1 MYSYYRSS
9 NKKKITPKKDNSQDN
24 IIDLI
29 GNFNTP
35 NFICQSDSVTKN
47 SKSKS
52 NKYSENMKKEADYL
66 TCKE

>member
-35 NFICQSDSVTKN
+35 NFICASGSVNQN

-52 NKYSENMKKEADYL
+52 KKISENIKKEADYL

>member
-9 NKKKITPKKDNSQDN
+9 NKKKITPKKDNNQDN
-24 IIDLI
+24 ILALI

-47 SKSKS
+47 SKSKY
-52 NKYSENMKKEADYL
+52 NKYSEKMKKEADYL